1 VQGRASLAM
10 DYFDRNYATLAQQAP
25 DLAEQLHTASPSADV
40 ETCQSRTGTPVF
52 RAGDVTLHSLYNPQ
66 AEASQWAARLPE
78 VVRPC
83 VVLGFGNG
91 YHLEGLHTEPVIVV
105 EPDLGLLRKSFEVR
119 DLSAVLPRV
128 KLLCPTTVEQAVEQI
143 VQCCPT
149 QEFTFLIHQ
158 PSLRMNP
165 TFFHELAERLEARQ
179 RLTECQLKILVVYPL
194 YGGSLPVAQY
204 CSRALQALGHDVETF
219 DSSRWYE
226 AYRSLQ
232 HITDQT
238 VHTQQLQGMMTDLL
252 AEAIV
257 ARALKCEPDLVFV
270 LAQAPL
276 NQSALLRLRKFG
288 FPTAFWF
295 VEDFRVMPYWRQ
307 VAPLYDH
314 FFCIQ
319 QGEFI
324 QQLREAG
331 CHSTHYLPMAC
342 DPAIHKPLNLTA
354 EEQRTYGSDVSFMGA
369 GYYNRR
375 NFFQGF
381 LDFDVKLWGSDWEGC
396 SPLKRVLQRD
406 GARISTEES
415 VKIFNASA
423 INFNLHSSPYH
434 EGVNPHGDYVNPRT
448 FELAGCRAFQL
459 VDHRTHLPDL
469 FRVGEEVICFSTM
482 AEARQLTSYY
492 LSHATERD
500 AIAARAQARAL
511 KDHTYERRMH
521 GMVEAVFQREHRRFT
536 QRRNGENTT
545 QHLLGKAGE
554 DVELRQLL
562 ERFQPQAG
570 VDLETII
577 GHVKTGQGE
586 LSDCELTF
594 LFLQEFKKD
603 LRPVP

>member
-1 VQGRASLAM
+1 M
-10 DYFDRNYATLAQQAP
+10 DYFERNYATLAQQAP
-25 DLAEQLHTASPSADV
+25 VLAEQLRTASPPAGL

-52 RAGDVTLHSLYNPQ
+52 KAGDVTLHSLYNPQ
-66 AEASQWAARLPE
+66 AEASQWAARLPD
-78 VVRPC
+78 VARPC

-91 YHLEGLHTEPVIVV
+91 YHLEALNTEPVIVV
-105 EPDLGLLRKSFEVR
+105 EPDLGLLHKALAVR
-119 DLSAVLPRV
+119 DLRTVLQSV
-128 KLLCPTTVEQAVEQI
+128 ELLCPTTAEQAVEQI
-143 VQCCPT
+143 IQRCPT
-149 QEFTFLIHQ
+149 QDFTVLVHQ

-165 TFFHELAERLEARQ
+165 TFFDELAERLEARQ
-179 RLTECQLKILVVYPL
+179 RLAEFQLKILVVHPI

-219 DSSRWYE
+219 DSSRWCDP
-226 AYRSLQ
+226 YRSLQ
-232 HITDQT
+232 HITDQA
-238 VHTQQLQGMMTDLL
+238 VHVRQLQGMMTDLL

-257 ARALKCEPDLVFV
+257 ARALRWEPDLVFV

-276 NQSALLRLRKFG
+276 NESALLRLRKFG

-295 VEDFRVMPYWRQ
+295 VEDFRVMPYWQQ

-324 QQLREAG
+324 QNLRGAG
-331 CHSTHYLPMAC
+331 CRSVHYLPMAC
-342 DPAIHKPLNLTA
+342 DPAIHKPLILTA
-354 EEQRTYGSDVSFMGA
+354 EEQGTYGSDVSFMGA

-396 SPLKRVLQRD
+396 SPLKTVLQRD

-415 VKIFNASA
+415 VKIFNASP

-469 FRVGEEVICFSTM
+469 FRVGEEVICFSTL

-492 LSHATERD
+492 LSHATERE
-500 AIAARAQARAL
+500 AIVARAHARAL
-511 KDHTYERRMH
+511 RDHTYEQRMQV
-521 GMVEAVFQREHRRFT
+521 MLEAVFQREHRRLT
-536 QRRNGENTT
+536 QRRNGENTA
-545 QHLLGKAGE
+545 QHLLSKAGE
-554 DVELRQLL
+554 DVELRQVLGK
-562 ERFQPQAG
+562 FQPQAG
-570 VDLETII
+570 VDLDTII
-577 GHVKTGQGE
+577 GQVKTGQGE
-586 LSDCELTF
+586 LSDCELMF